1 MNTTQDVVD
10 CMVVGGGLVGVSLA
24 YGMALAGARVVV
36 IDEGDDATRASRG
49 NFGLVL
55 VQAKGHGMPSYAR
68 WTRRSAA
75 LWPDF
80 ARQLE
85 AATGIDVQLQQTGGY
100 WFGFSDAEMQ
110 ARASVLSALRDDAGI
125 PFETLAPD
133 ELRAR
138 LPAIGPAV
146 VGGTFCPLDGHVNP
160 LLLLRALYTLLPQ
173 HGVGL
178 INGAPVRDLAWRDG
192 LFVAQAGDRI
202 VRARRVV
209 LAAGLGNR
217 ALGTALG
224 LHVPVVPN
232 RGQIL
237 VTERIKPFLPCMT
250 NKIRQTM
257 EGSVQLGSTEEDVG
271 MDDRTTEQGMRD
283 LAKRAVSTFPL
294 LARARVVRAW
304 ASLRVMTPDGFPLYQ
319 ESERHPGA
327 FVVTCHSGITL
338 AAAHAC
344 LVAPWIAGRSERPDG
359 TEEFAALRFERLA
372 EEVPS
377 ER

>member
-1 MNTTQDVVD
+1 MSAAQEAAD

-24 YGMALAGARVVV
+24 YGMALAGGRVVV
-36 IDEGDDATRASRG
+36 IDEGDDAIRASRG

-55 VQAKGHGMPSYAR
+55 VQSKGYGLPSYAR
-68 WTRRSAA
+68 WTLQSAA
-75 LWPDF
+75 LWPGF

-85 AATGIDVQLQQTGGY
+85 HATGIDLQLRQNGGY
-100 WFGFSDAEMQ
+100 WFGFSDAEVED
-110 ARASVLSALRDDAGI
+110 RVRVLSALRSDAGI

-138 LPAIGPAV
+138 LPGIGPAV

-160 LLLLRALYTLLPQ
+160 LLLLRALYTLLPR
-173 HGVGL
+173 HGIEL
-178 INGAPVRDLAWRDG
+178 INGAPVRELAPCDG
-192 LFVAQAGDRI
+192 FFVARAGGRS

-217 ALGTALG
+217 ALGAAVG
-224 LHVPVVPN
+224 LNVPVVPN

-237 VTERIKPFLPCMT
+237 VTERLKPFLHCMT

-257 EGSVQLGSTEEDVG
+257 DGTVQLGSTEENVG
-271 MDDRTTEQGMRD
+271 LDDRNTEQGMRE
-283 LAKRAVSTFPL
+283 LARRAVATFPR

-304 ASLRVMTPDGFPLYQ
+304 AALRVMTPDGFPIYQ
-319 ESERHPGA
+319 ESATCPGA
-327 FVVTCHSGITL
+327 FVITCHSGVTL

-344 LVAPWIAGRSERPDG
+344 RVAPWIIGKAPRPEG
-359 TEEFAALRFERLA
+359 TEDFTALRFERRIEDA
-372 EEVPS
+372 ASVQ
-377 ER
+377 